1 MKMII
6 KESIKRNQY
15 ISAKKD
21 WILKLLKQGYI
32 SLMGK
37 RRKPCI
43 AIFDALEKSA
53 RFLST
58 PAKPR
63 SRPLSLRK
71 TSTITT

>member
-32 SLMGK
+32 SPMGK
-37 RRKPCI
+37 RRKHCT
-43 AIFDALEKSA
+43 AILDALEKSA
-53 RFLST
+53 RFHST

-63 SRPLSLRK
+63 SQPLSLRK